1 VRLAEAV
8 PQDMIAMPLGQHTRH
23 VVVGAPNYFANRS
36 RPIAPA
42 DLIGPRWLPPFSLR
56 TSQRNRNEL
65 GETTVN
71 KTWRKIPAAAIKINN
86 LEDIHCVRD
95 AGAQVLIC
103 SLQRA

>member
-1 VRLAEAV
+1 
-8 PQDMIAMPLGQHTRH
+8 MPLGQHTRH

-86 LEDIHCVRD
+86 LELKSDEFSALLID
-95 AGAQVLIC
+95 ASGLQPIAQ
-103 SLQRA
+103 